1 MVQGCIMWLP
11 SSTCETAF
19 HGGDVND
26 PYFMFDRAQQIRY
39 RNGTWGRG
47 DNYAGPWQW
56 AFYYDSRALR
66 NYNIVESRLGYE
78 TIRPALSRD
87 EMIDIVLNDRPR
99 DETFKPE
106 TSFEPPPPTPIGD
119 PFGPPT
125 VIEFHQVEFTYD
137 ITNNPD
143 HVGGIPTK
151 CASLGSLR
159 LRRRGAPGQ
168 LGTSAIAPAEVA
180 RRPLRGE

>member
-47 DNYAGPWQW
+47 DNYTGPWQW

-66 NYNIVESRLGYE
+66 TTTSSKAASAMKRFA
-78 TIRPALSRD
+78 RP
-87 EMIDIVLNDRPR
+87 
-99 DETFKPE
+99 
-106 TSFEPPPPTPIGD
+106 
-119 PFGPPT
+119 
-125 VIEFHQVEFTYD
+125 
-137 ITNNPD
+137 
-143 HVGGIPTK
+143 
-151 CASLGSLR
+151 
-159 LRRRGAPGQ
+159 
-168 LGTSAIAPAEVA
+168 SAGM
-180 RRPLRGE
+180 R